1 MKKDILNKL
10 IKDNGADA
18 ILLHSPQNRLW
29 FTRFSSS
36 LGYVLLCK
44 NKTYL
49 LIDGRYH
56 TMAIESK
63 HLINVDEI
71 INMSNASKQIN
82 ELIDKL
88 NIKKMIIESDWVFV
102 NQIEIWSKAFKAK
115 LVKVDT
121 SKIRMI
127 KDEWEVEQIK
137 KACDITNQVFEQTL
151 EHVKVGM
158 TELELSRFVSN
169 QFLELGSQKLSF
181 DTIVASGEM
190 NGSMPHAT
198 PTNRK
203 FKEGDFITLDM
214 GCYVNGYCSDQT
226 RTFAIGDNINPKLLE
241 IYQTVL
247 EAQQWG
253 INALKEGISSGDI
266 HKICFDYIDSKGY
279 GQYFTHGTGHGLGIE
294 IHEEPYNAKNQSE
307 ILMAGM
313 IVTVEPGIYI
323 PGVGGVR
330 IEDDL
335 LVTKDGSKFL
345 TTARRELIHI
355 KG

>member
-1 MKKDILNKL
+1 MKKDILNNL
-10 IKDNGADA
+10 MNDNGADA
-18 ILLHSPQNRLW
+18 VLLHSPQNRLW

-36 LGYVLLCK
+36 LGYVLFSK

-63 HLINVDEI
+63 ELINVDEI
-71 INMSNASKQIN
+71 INMNNASKQIN
-82 ELIDKL
+82 ELIQKL
-88 NIKKMIIESDWVFV
+88 NIKKMIIESDWVYV
-102 NQIEIWSKAFKAK
+102 NQFDSWSKIFKAK
-115 LVKVDT
+115 LIKTDT

-127 KDEWEVEQIK
+127 KDQWEIDQIR
-137 KACDITNQVFEQTL
+137 KACDITNLVFE
-151 EHVKVGM
+151 KVLKNIKIGM
-158 TELELSRFVSN
+158 SELEIARFVSN
-169 QFLELGSQKLSF
+169 QFLELGAQKLSF

-198 PTNRK
+198 PSNRTI
-203 FKEGDFITLDM
+203 KEGDFVTLDM

-226 RTFAIGDNINPKLLE
+226 RTFAIGETINPKLID

-247 EAQQWG
+247 ESQQKG
-253 INALKEGISSGDI
+253 ISALKEGISSGDI
-266 HKICFDYIDSKGY
+266 HKICFDYIESKGY
-279 GQYFTHGTGHGLGIE
+279 GEYFTHGTGHGLGIE
-294 IHEEPYNAKNQSE
+294 IHEEPYNAKNQTE
-307 ILMAGM
+307 ILRAGM
-313 IVTVEPGIYI
+313 TVTVEPGIYI
-323 PGVGGVR
+323 PGLGGVR

-335 LVTKDGSKFL
+335 LVTKDGFEYL